1 MSEKMDIMHL
11 WNDAGASHN
20 PKEHSSVGIC
30 SIGACERGLALI
42 FGMDGYLMVT
52 KITIKETEVGVLCQP
67 LQYLIDEM

>member
-1 MSEKMDIMHL
+1 MKTFIISSIMSEKMDIMHL

-52 KITIKETEVGVLCQP
+52 KITIRKAEVGVLR
-67 LQYLIDEM
+67 